1 MLRALGRRHAA
12 AAAAVAAGLG
22 LVATRRQSECDAAPA
37 PHITGVLVL
46 FRHGARSPVFAL
58 PDNDGQVY
66 DAVTAAPPH
75 APEVTISNARN
86 AWGGNKNGLL
96 TTVGWAQGE
105 ALGRHL
111 RRRYGAPAEPP
122 MVRSTDVMRTVL
134 TAHAVITGLYAADAA
149 APDGIVI
156 EVERRTALHAPLWC
170 TPLATL
176 MLEGRAEAR
185 RDARSRCAYANLQ
198 AAYAGQR
205 VAAIAVHDDCQARR
219 FHAKDPSD
227 AVDVALCDAATRE
240 AAREIATALANGG
253 DETAR
258 LSAGPLCAQVGEIVR
273 QLSASCNRERA
284 RPNMVL
290 LSGHDTSLFQARAPS
305 APSQLPPHRIAPLA
319 PTAPSAPS
327 AHPPHTFHMA
337 PASSSYSTRS
347 TEQAAPSI
355 VAGHRTPPASPS
367 RSGPTTPC
375 VCSTSSSRSRRPQ
388 TL

>member
-22 LVATRRQSECDAAPA
+22 LVATRRQSECDAAPPA
-37 PHITGVLVL
+37 PHVTGVLVL

-58 PDNDGQVY
+58 ADNDGQVY

-86 AWGGNKNGLL
+86 AWAGNKNGLL

-176 MLEGRAEAR
+176 MLEGREEAR

-198 AAYAGQR
+198 AAYGGQR

-305 APSQLPPHRIAPLA
+305 APSQFPPHRIAPLA
-319 PTAPSAPS
+319 PTAPLCAL
-327 AHPPHTFHMA
+327 
-337 PASSSYSTRS
+337 
-347 TEQAAPSI
+347 
-355 VAGHRTPPASPS
+355 RTPSTWRLPLPATQRARWSKPPR
-367 RSGPTTPC
+367 RSWLATVRRQHRHRGLVRRHRACALP
-375 VCSTSSSRSRRPQ
+375 VRAARAAHRRSE
-388 TL
+388 

>member
-1 MLRALGRRHAA
+1 MLCALGRRHAA

-22 LVATRRQSECDAAPA
+22 LVATRRQSECNAAPA
-37 PHITGVLVL
+37 PHVTGVLVL
-46 FRHGARSPVFAL
+46 FRHGARSPVWAL
-58 PDNDGQVY
+58 PDDDGQVY

-75 APEVTISNARN
+75 APEVTISNARK

-111 RRRYGAPAEPP
+111 RSRYGAPAEPP
-122 MVRSTDVMRTVL
+122 TVRSTDVMRTVL

-176 MLEGRAEAR
+176 MLEGREEAR
-185 RDARSRCAYANLQ
+185 RDARSQCAYANLQ
-198 AAYAGQR
+198 AAYGGQR

-290 LSGHDTSLFQARAPS
+290 LSGHDTSLFQARAHPQHPLNS
-305 APSQLPPHRIAPLA
+305 LRIASPLL
-319 PTAPSAPS
+319 
-327 AHPPHTFHMA
+327 HPPHPLRPPHTLHMA

-375 VCSTSSSRSRRPQ
+375 AYSTSSSRSHRPQ